1 MAFGV
6 NEGLSIVIFSI
17 CLVAIGA
24 DVVLTPWQQVSLYQS
39 IPTFERRSASVRR
52 CVGVDGGSRSN
63 KADVVQVRLRIA
75 NFNGFYNFCRCCGWD
90 CDCSWLALLW
100 LVLEVTELLVGRSVS
115 QSVRLFSV
123 AALDSW
129 IFAFPGEL
137 LLLSMLWYWTT
148 LDKAIVASDC
158 LWVWLFVVG

>member
-6 NEGLSIVIFSI
+6 NEGPSIVIFSI

-39 IPTFERRSASVRR
+39 IPKFERRSASVRR

-100 LVLEVTELLVGRSVS
+100 LVLEVTELLVGRSVG
-115 QSVRLFSV
+115 QSVGSFV
-123 AALDSW
+123 FCGGSW
-129 IFAFPGEL
+129 L
-137 LLLSMLWYWTT
+137 LNFCISRW
-148 LDKAIVASDC
+148 IVA
-158 LWVWLFVVG
+158 VVNALVLNNIGQGYSG